1 MTNTHSQSSQD
12 TQASVLESGE
22 DLARKALAESTGEVT
37 EDAEIEASDKMAE
50 TLTTLQNL
58 IEQRANAL
66 EDIKEK
72 LKDHRTSLRD
82 IMENDPALSEVKAEM
97 ETHFLKVKERKSQLQ
112 STPESM
118 SLKVKISELREEQKE
133 LEETLSNHLV
143 NYHSLTHSNSFD
155 TSDGD
160 QWEFSIKAKIKPRK
174 RQNEDQD

>member
-1 MTNTHSQSSQD
+1 MAKT
-12 TQASVLESGE
+12 TQKLPAGDQTPALESGE
-22 DLARKALAESTGEVT
+22 DLAAKALAESAGEGM
-37 EDAEIEASDKMAE
+37 EDAEVEASDKMAE

-58 IEQRANAL
+58 IERHANAL

-72 LKDHRTSLRD
+72 LKDNRTSLRD
-82 IMENDPALSEVKAEM
+82 VMENDPTLSEAKAEM
-97 ETHFLKVKERKSQLQ
+97 ETHSLKVKERKSQLQ

-118 SLKVKISELREEQKE
+118 GLKVKISELREQQKE

-143 NYHSLTHSNSFD
+143 NYHSLTNSNSFD

-174 RQNEDQD
+174 KQKED